1 MMMMGRKVMISKN
14 KMAMAT
20 VVTVMVEKHKME
32 GRN

>member
-1 MMMMGRKVMISKN
+1 MISKN